1 MADRRLLLE
10 LLNQY
15 NNFYLYEESVILESI
30 GRLKANFPDAQFLYS
45 MKCNPARRV
54 LDTVFS
60 QGFGTDAAS
69 LGEVIAAGEPGGEKF
84 RRYRCCLERC
94 RISPFSGRSPGA

>member
-30 GRLKANFPDAQFLYS
+30 GRLKANFPDAQFL
-45 MKCNPARRV
+45 
-54 LDTVFS
+54 
-60 QGFGTDAAS
+60 
-69 LGEVIAAGEPGGEKF
+69 
-84 RRYRCCLERC
+84 
-94 RISPFSGRSPGA
+94 